1 MTCCDFSTDQIES
14 IRYLQY
20 DELANVVLPLLNR
33 SGLAPINLLPID
45 FFERYTAI
53 SSIKMWTRAKNTFK
67 AACERL
73 SKVERRLYVTN
84 S

>member
-53 SSIKMWTRAKNTFK
+53 SSIKMWTRAKNK
-67 AACERL
+67 VLLRQLVKGCRKLRDACM
-73 SKVERRLYVTN
+73 
-84 S
+84 